1 MTATAAAAAQ
11 VPRTGSGPRA
21 GLARTALAILMPI
34 GPLAIAVVRGI
45 LPYNTTDSNT
55 VMAAKVAAH
64 QGTETIVIWLTFVAL
79 LTLIPGVIALG
90 LLARRHAPRLGTA
103 GLVLAYAAF
112 ACLFWSGVAGSD
124 NVALGAARTGMHPAT
139 TGALL
144 TSIGNIRP
152 VGLAAG
158 IFVLGHILSLVLLA
172 VALWRGRVIPAWAAV
187 LLGLSQ
193 ILHFTFAVIA
203 PVHVLDG
210 CAWGLTAL
218 AFAAA
223 AVALTREPNE
233 RVLAP
238 ATPPGSLR

>member
-1 MTATAAAAAQ
+1 MTATTAPQ
-11 VPRTGSGPRA
+11 VPRTGSRPRA

-45 LPYNTTDSNT
+45 LPYNTTDT
-55 VMAAKVAAH
+55 DTAMAAKVAAH
-64 QGTETIVIWLTFVAL
+64 QGTQTIVIWLTFVAL

-112 ACLFWSGVAGSD
+112 ACLFWSSVAGSD
-124 NVALGAARTGMHPAT
+124 TVALGAARIGMHPGT
-139 TGALL
+139 TGVLL

-152 VGLAAG
+152 VGLATG
-158 IFVLGHILSLVLLA
+158 IFVLGHILGLVLLA
-172 VALWRGRVIPAWAAV
+172 LALWRGHAVPVWAAL

-193 ILHFTFAVIA
+193 ILHFTFAVVA
-203 PVHVLDG
+203 PIHVLDG
-210 CAWGLTAL
+210 CAWGLTAV

-223 AVALTREPNE
+223 ARALTR
-233 RVLAP
+233 
-238 ATPPGSLR
+238 S